1 MTGDNKQKAVEMAL
15 SQIKKQFGDGSVMRL
30 GDKVENAGCPV
41 ISSGSLNLDLALGI
55 GGYPKGRIVEI
66 YGPESSGKTTLTL
79 HAVAECLRRDVHWHD
94 KQAPRLAALQTPP
107 QSAGTAGKPI

>member
-1 MTGDNKQKAVEMAL
+1 MSVDNRQKAVEMAL
-15 SQIKKQFGDGSVMRL
+15 SQIKKQFGDGSVMLL
-30 GDKVENAGCPV
+30 GDKNASIECET

-79 HAVAECLRRDVHWHD
+79 HAIAECQKRVEC
-94 KQAPRLAALQTPP
+94 
-107 QSAGTAGKPI
+107 SFCGCGTCIGYGVQCLVLISII